1 MKRHNGGKTYRYL
14 LQNVLLDQRNSG
26 YLRIYYDYV
35 PDEAAAAI
43 NRASELLR
51 QERYSEALDLL
62 QPYREDER
70 AQNAL
75 GVALYQTGHEEE
87 AIACFRR
94 AAAAGNEQARKN
106 LLQLRKE

>member
-1 MKRHNGGKTYRYL
+1 MKRLNGGRTYKYL
-14 LQNVLLDQRNSG
+14 KDNVLSDQRNSG
-26 YLRIYYDYV
+26 YIRIYYDYV
-35 PDEAAAAI
+35 PDSAAAVI

-51 QERYSEALDLL
+51 EERYGEALTML
-62 QPYREDER
+62 RTVESDER